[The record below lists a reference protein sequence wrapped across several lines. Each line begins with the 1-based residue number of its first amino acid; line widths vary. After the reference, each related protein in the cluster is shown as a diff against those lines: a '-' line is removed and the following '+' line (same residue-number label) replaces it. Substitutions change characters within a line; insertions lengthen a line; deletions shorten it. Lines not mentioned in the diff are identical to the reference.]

1 MIVLYNIWDYHHP
14 IWYDYTYIYRL
25 IHVYILPNMFGTII
39 IQQENHWVLTADKLC
54 NGNTR
59 THHVEHVQQ
68 VTLLYFGRTF
78 GLQEIAFYH
87 PVLNYR
93 VDILHDDSRLSIPCT
108 QSTAIS
114 TMCRVQ
120 PWTVKYHDVF
130 SPCPIIG
137 CGSELLVE
145 IA

>member
-1 MIVLYNIWDYHHP
+1 
-14 IWYDYTYIYRL
+14 
-25 IHVYILPNMFGTII
+25 MFGTII
-39 IQQENHWVLTADKLC
+39 IQQEKHWVLTADKLC

-93 VDILHDDSRLSIPCT
+93 VDILHDDSRLSYPVRKAQQFQPC
-108 QSTAIS
+108 
-114 TMCRVQ
+114 VE
-120 PWTVKYHDVF
+120 Y
-130 SPCPIIG
+130 SP
-137 CGSELLVE
+137 EL
-145 IA
+145 